1 MSRRTLRR
9 LVPFVVLTVVFAALL
24 YRAEHK
30 AESGISQVD
39 RHITEV
45 TSPCLRYGSSSPQ
58 CKHSF
63 EAALATLT
71 HPEACAVERK
81 AGTLAAI
88 RALALALRQLGL
100 DVSFSEPCAGAR
112 LAQERQ
118 RSNERGN
125 ARRSESST
133 ATAPPEGGGATSAPT
148 GHSLPGPHGS
158 GGASV
163 SAGGGSH
170 GASAPGKAGS
180 HAPPVPGEG
189 GSEAAPAPGTPAAPA
204 PTAPA
209 SPGTSS
215 PPTTEPPTETPMVEG
230 AAAPEAPVRQGAGA
244 LLESV
249 GGVVE
254 GLDETVGGTVEGV
267 ESTTCSLAKLLCH
280 E

>member
-1 MSRRTLRR
+1 MNSKTLRR
-9 LVPFVVLTVVFAALL
+9 IVPFVVLTVVFAGLL

-30 AESGISQVD
+30 AETGISSVN

-45 TSPCLRYGSSSPQ
+45 TSPCLRYGPGSRQ
-58 CKHSF
+58 CKRSF

-81 AGTLAAI
+81 AGTLAAV

-118 RSNERGN
+118 RTNERGS
-125 ARRSESST
+125 AQRRSESPT
-133 ATAPPEGGGATSAPT
+133 ATAPPEAGDANSAPT
-148 GHSLPGPHGS
+148 GHSLPGRH
-158 GGASV
+158 
-163 SAGGGSH
+163 
-170 GASAPGKAGS
+170 
-180 HAPPVPGEG
+180 EG
-189 GSEAAPAPGTPAAPA
+189 GSSGGGTRELAPGDGGHKKSPENLSPPTAGESGAAAPA
-204 PTAPA
+204 PTAPT

-215 PPTTEPPTETPMVEG
+215 SSTTERTTETTVVEG
-230 AAAPEAPVRQGAGA
+230 APAPEAPVRQGAGA
-244 LLESV
+244 VLESV

-254 GLDETVGGTVEGV
+254 ETGGQVNEVVGGVTE
-267 ESTTCSLAKLLCH
+267 TTCSLAKLLCT